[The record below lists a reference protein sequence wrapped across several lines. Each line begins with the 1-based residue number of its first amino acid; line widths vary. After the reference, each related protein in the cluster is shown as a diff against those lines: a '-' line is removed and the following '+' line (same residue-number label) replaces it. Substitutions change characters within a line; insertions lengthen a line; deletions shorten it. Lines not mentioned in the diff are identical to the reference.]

1 MVGGQAWQL
10 LLLVSLVLH
19 LLPALGS
26 PLGFSSWG
34 LPLLDWAQKKWGCC
48 VKPGQQVRLCRG
60 HWDWPWTLGPFLS
73 LPRCTLT
80 VSSSDLVETGSQTSP
95 RGSEW
100 EGAAGTSLEVRR
112 PLCCATGPRVLGLVT
127 SSPSDQLGRGQG

>member
-10 LLLVSLVLH
+10 LLLVSLVLN

-26 PLGFSSWG
+26 PLRFSSWG

-95 RGSEW
+95 RGSGVGGGCGNFLGSQETLVLRYW
-100 EGAAGTSLEVRR
+100 PQGPGPCDKL
-112 PLCCATGPRVLGLVT
+112 PL
-127 SSPSDQLGRGQG
+127 